1 MTRSLISLLLKKDL
15 FEQCENKFAGRRD
28 MRTTAIFKNSLFLK
42 HDPGFDHVESPER
55 LMDIYKILDD
65 DLFRDCFLFPDFSPA
80 SHELIG
86 LNHSQTLIQRVLQ
99 TAGKRFDS
107 LDPDTQTSS
116 DSYASAC
123 LAVGALVKGVD
134 MILDGT
140 INNGFALVRPPGHH
154 AEKNKSMGFCLF
166 NNVAIAAHYA
176 LQVLGLDRVMIV
188 DWDLHHGNGT
198 QHSFYDSDKVLY
210 LSTHQYPYY
219 PGTGSLLETG
229 QGQGEGFT
237 VNIPLPGYQ
246 GDAEFATIFNDIVLP
261 IGREY
266 KPQLVLVSAGFDIYR
281 GDPLGTMEVTTQG
294 IAYITRVLVNLA
306 EETCDGRLLITL
318 EGGYTTEGQRDGIL
332 AVLGELCGQNL
343 KTGYATSLKN
353 KTALFLSQKKSPHPA
368 IQQAWDVAKKYWK
381 M

>member
-1 MTRSLISLLLKKDL
+1 
-15 FEQCENKFAGRRD
+15 

-55 LMDIYKILDD
+55 LKGIYKLLED
-65 DLFRDCFLFPDFSPA
+65 DLFRDYFLIPDFSPA

-86 LNHSQTLIQRVLQ
+86 LNHSQTLIKRVSQ
-99 TAGKRFDS
+99 TAGKKFDS
-107 LDPDTQTSS
+107 LDPDTQTSP
-116 DSYASAC
+116 DSYAAAC

-134 MILDGT
+134 MIMDGT

-176 LQVLGLDRVMIV
+176 LQILGLDRVMIV

-198 QHSFYDSDKVLY
+198 QHSFYESDNVLY

-294 IAYITRVLVNLA
+294 IAYITRVLVQLA
-306 EETCDGRLLITL
+306 EEVCDGRLLITL

-332 AVLGELCGQNL
+332 AVLGELYGQNL
-343 KTGYATSLKN
+343 DTGFPTSLKN
-353 KTALFLSQKKSPHPA
+353 ETALFLSQKKSSHPA

>member
-1 MTRSLISLLLKKDL
+1 M
-15 FEQCENKFAGRRD
+15 Q
-28 MRTTAIFKNSLFLK
+28 TTAIFKNCLFLK

-55 LMDIYKILDD
+55 LKGIYKILDD
-65 DLFRDCFLFPDFSPA
+65 DLLRDYFITPDFSPA
-80 SHELIG
+80 SNELIG
-86 LNHSQTLIQRVLQ
+86 LNHSQTLIKKVSQ
-99 TAGKRFDS
+99 TAGKIFDN
-107 LDPDTQTSS
+107 LDPDTNTSP
-116 DSYASAC
+116 DSYAAAC

-134 MILDGT
+134 MVLDGT
-140 INNGFALVRPPGHH
+140 ITNGFALVRPPGHH

-176 LQVLGLDRVMIV
+176 LQFLGLERVMIV

-219 PGTGSLLETG
+219 PGTGSLWETG
-229 QGQGEGFT
+229 QGLGEGFT

-246 GDAEFATIFNDIVLP
+246 GDVDYATIFNEIVLP

-266 KPQLVLVSAGFDIYR
+266 KPQLVLVSAGFDIFR
-281 GDPLGTMEVTTQG
+281 GDPLGAMEVTKQG
-294 IAYITRVLVNLA
+294 IAYITRVLVQLA
-306 EETCDGRLLITL
+306 EEICYGRLLITL
-318 EGGYTTEGQRDGIL
+318 EGGYTKEGQQDGIL
-332 AVLGELCGQNL
+332 AVLGELSGQGTD
-343 KTGYATSLKN
+343 TGYPAILKN
-353 KTALFLSQKKSPHPA
+353 EVAPFLSQKKSSHPA